1 MPRHLVPRLVAGLV
15 AVVGLVVLVV
25 AALLA
30 ASGSGR
36 ETVVG
41 RGPGA
46 GPAPV
51 LTTAPG
57 MLELIRGGVRIQ
69 AGAGAAGPV
78 FVGIGRAG
86 DVQAYLGQV
95 SRIELTGLSA
105 DRRLTSRKQGSEPSL
120 PDPAEADI
128 WAVSARGKGPVQLAW
143 PQQPGRWQLL
153 VAADG
158 STTAPAQV
166 SLSWTRDR
174 SVGGLPALVGT
185 GLLLL
190 VGGLGALLVLW
201 LRPGG
206 SELVAGRSGRR
217 SRTGS
222 AAPYPYQDDVPDPDL
237 FTPVG
242 PQAAPPD
249 ADPAP
254 PQPVPPALP
263 TRVPLPS
270 SMLAGA
276 EGVIDRRMATPGLA
290 PDHPTTQ
297 LRRVQVPEPP
307 AAEPGPPDPGPP
319 DPDQLDPDQPG
330 PDQPEHP
337 TALLRRVRVD
347 RPWASGERPG
357 RES

>member
-15 AVVGLVVLVV
+15 AVVGLVVLV
-25 AALLA
+25 AAAVLA

-46 GPAPV
+46 GPATV

-57 MLELIRGGVRIQ
+57 MLELIRGGVRIE
-69 AGAGAAGPV
+69 AGAGGSGPV
-78 FVGIGRAG
+78 FVGIGRAD

-95 SRIELTGLSA
+95 SRIEITGMSA

-128 WAVSARGKGPVQLAW
+128 WAVSAHGKGSVQLAW

-158 STTAPAQV
+158 STAAPAQLR
-166 SLSWTRDR
+166 LSWTRDR
-174 SVGGLPALVGT
+174 SAGGVPALVGT
-185 GLLLL
+185 GSLLL
-190 VGGLGALLVLW
+190 VAGLGALLVLW
-201 LRPGG
+201 LRPSG
-206 SELVAGRSGRR
+206 SGLIRGRSGRR

-222 AAPYPYQDDVPDPDL
+222 ADPYPYQEDVPDPDL

-242 PQAAPPD
+242 PQVALPD
-249 ADPAP
+249 ADPAL
-254 PQPVPPALP
+254 PQPVTSAWP
-263 TRVPLPS
+263 TPVPLPS
-270 SMLAGA
+270 TMLPGA
-276 EGVIDRRMATPGLA
+276 DGVIDRRMATPGLA

-297 LRRVQVPEPP
+297 LRQVQVT
-307 AAEPGPPDPGPP
+307 AQSQP
-319 DPDQLDPDQPG
+319 DPDQPDPDQPE
-330 PDQPEHP
+330 QP